1 MDPWSGQRL
10 TVAGFDRQLS
20 TDIARLQEAVR
31 ELTQDQAVFRDPARL
46 RARLR
51 QYELDDEPGEL
62 EAMQAMMEITTML
75 GDSGPTRRRYW
86 TVGLYAI
93 MLVDKGRHAPPRP
106 GHAPGT
112 SRAASCPGT
121 TCHACGLDLKTGH
134 FAANHSVC

>member
-93 MLVDKGRHAPPRP
+93 MLVDKGATRPRVRVTLQAHPERPPVLEP
-106 GHAPGT
+106 PATPVDWT
-112 SRAASCPGT
+112 
-121 TCHACGLDLKTGH
+121 
-134 FAANHSVC
+134 